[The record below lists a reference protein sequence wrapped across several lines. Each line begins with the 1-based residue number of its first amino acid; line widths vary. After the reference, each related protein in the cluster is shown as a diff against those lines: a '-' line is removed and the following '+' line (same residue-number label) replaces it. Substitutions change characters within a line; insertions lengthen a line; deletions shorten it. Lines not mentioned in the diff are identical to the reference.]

1 MQIALNLNIARSA
14 KTVTKPIS
22 HQYQKHKVPNR
33 KLPGTE
39 YQQTDQSLLDTSPR
53 RLTRA
58 VPTPN

>member
-39 YQQTDQSLLDTSPR
+39 YQQTDQSLNANTIGLI
-53 RLTRA
+53 
-58 VPTPN
+58 